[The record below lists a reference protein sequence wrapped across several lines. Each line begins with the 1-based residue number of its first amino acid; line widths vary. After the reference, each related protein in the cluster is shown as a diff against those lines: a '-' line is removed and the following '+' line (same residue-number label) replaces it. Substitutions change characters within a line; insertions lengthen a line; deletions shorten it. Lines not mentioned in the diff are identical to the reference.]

1 MNKINAYIFMQILK
15 SCTLI
20 FFIFVSIAWLLQITR
35 LFNILNNMQIDIFT
49 IVNLSFLMIP
59 NLIIVVLPFI
69 ILFGLVIAFVK
80 LDKDNEIIAIFSSG
94 LSINEVSKPFYF
106 SAIIFILFF
115 LLLNLFLSP
124 IIYEKFKYNEFK
136 LRNSI
141 DLNNINIV
149 NFIKL
154 DEKLVLDF
162 NKKNGEFTNVFIK
175 FLSDKENIIY
185 AENANI
191 IKDENEIIF
200 NLSEGFKL
208 SFNKANDQI
217 EKLEFQNYK
226 MNFPITQNN
235 NYSNYDKNSQ
245 TIFQLINDNKY
256 KEIFEKIFDVLIIL
270 FIYLFFFYNNIL
282 KHKYNIINLL
292 FFIGL
297 TILIVIIN
305 NLFKNIDLNAYNFVL
320 FNTILLIFLIS
331 SVIYSRKSYK

>member
-1 MNKINAYIFMQILK
+1 MNKLNAYIFVQILK

-20 FFIFVSIAWLLQITR
+20 FFIFISVAWLLQITR
-35 LFNILNNMQIDIFT
+35 LFNVLNNIQIDIFT

-69 ILFGLVIAFVK
+69 ILFGLVVAFVK

-94 LSINEVSKPFYF
+94 LSINQILKPLYL

-115 LLLNLFLSP
+115 LLLNLFISP
-124 IIYEKFKYNEFK
+124 IVYEKFKYTEFK

-141 DLNNINIV
+141 DLNAINIV

-185 AENANI
+185 AENAKI
-191 IKDENEIIF
+191 TKEENEIIF
-200 NLSEGFKL
+200 NLSKGFKL
-208 SFNKANDQI
+208 SFNEVNNQI
-217 EKLEFQNYK
+217 EKLEFLNYK
-226 MNFPITQNN
+226 MNFPITKINQYN
-235 NYSNYDKNSQ
+235 NYDKNSQ
-245 TIFQLINDNKY
+245 TIFQLMNDNKF

-270 FIYLFFFYNNIL
+270 FIYLFFFYNNII
-282 KHKYNIINLL
+282 KHNYNIINLI

-297 TILIVIIN
+297 TILAIIIN
-305 NLFKNIDLNAYNFVL
+305 NLFKNIDLNVYNFI
-320 FNTILLIFLIS
+320 FSNIFLFLFLI
-331 SVIYSRKSYK
+331 IYIGSRRNYYK

>member
-1 MNKINAYIFMQILK
+1 MNKINAYIFMQIFK

-35 LFNILNNMQIDIFT
+35 LFNVLNNIQIDIFT

-59 NLIIVVLPFI
+59 NLMIVVLPFI

-94 LSINEVSKPFYF
+94 LSINQISKPFYF

-115 LLLNLFLSP
+115 LLLNFFLSP
-124 IIYEKFKYNEFK
+124 IVYNKFKYTEFK

-162 NKKNGEFTNVFIK
+162 NKENGEFTDVFIK

-185 AENANI
+185 AENAKI
-191 IKDENEIIF
+191 IKDEDEIIF
-200 NLSEGFKL
+200 NLSKGFKL
-208 SFNKANDQI
+208 SFNKTNDQI
-217 EKLEFQNYK
+217 EKLEFLNYNI
-226 MNFPITQNN
+226 NFPITKNN

-256 KEIFEKIFDVLIIL
+256 KEILEKIFDVLIIF
-270 FIYLFFFYNNIL
+270 FIYLFFFYNNIK
-282 KHKYNIINLL
+282 KHNYKIINLI
-292 FFIGL
+292 FFISL
-297 TILIVIIN
+297 TILVIIIS
-305 NLFKNIDLNAYNFVL
+305 NLFKNIDLSIYNFVFSNTVL
-320 FNTILLIFLIS
+320 FIFLIAF
-331 SVIYSRKSYK
+331 IGYRRKSYK